1 MQLSTIQIANGPV
14 DKSMAFV
21 LSYVHRFTSMVV
33 ISEFAM
39 VRGLKQIVVQS
50 SEATRVVVGQ
60 RMQCRSTHKR
70 KDC

>member
-1 MQLSTIQIANGPV
+1 
-14 DKSMAFV
+14 MAFV
-21 LSYVHRFTSMVV
+21 LSYVRGFTSMVV
-33 ISEFAM
+33 VSEFAM
-39 VRGLKQIVVQS
+39 FRGLKQIVVQS